1 MKNINHNN
9 LLKRNIL
16 FNIHSLG
23 INKKTIKDLY
33 FFMKKLRL
41 IEDSMSKEYH
51 PADEMRC
58 PVHFCT
64 GQEVIPSVLNQ
75 LIDKDD
81 YLFSHHRSHG
91 YYLAKKS
98 PAEKLFAEIYGKKT
112 GANSGLAGSQDI
124 SYPRKN
130 FFGGAILAGSIAIA
144 VGSAMSLSMEKNN
157 KKIVVT
163 GFGEAATDEGI
174 FWESLNYSSLN
185 KLPIMFICEN
195 NNYSVFSPQAKRQG
209 GMSLS
214 DKAKSFGI
222 KSKKIFGN
230 DIFLAYKEIKKA
242 FKYIKNGQ
250 GPFFLETFT
259 YRFNG
264 HVGPL
269 SDDLNG
275 YRSQK
280 EISFWKKN
288 CPIKLIE
295 DFLLKKKI
303 MTSKEISSLEKK
315 INLEISNYFK
325 FARSS
330 KFPDIQTFKH
340 LNYSSKTPKADNL
353 LKEMEKPE
361 FDENQKTLEIK
372 GY

>member
-1 MKNINHNN
+1 MKNLNHEN
-9 LLKRNIL
+9 LVDKNAL
-16 FNIHSLG
+16 FNLRSLG
-23 INKKTIKDLY
+23 IDKKIVKELY

-41 IEDSMSKEYH
+41 IEDAMSNEYH

-64 GQEVIPSVLNQ
+64 GQEVIPAALHQ
-75 LIDKDD
+75 LINKDD

-98 PAEKLFAEIYGKKT
+98 PPEKLFAEIYGKRT

-124 SYPRKN
+124 SYPSKN

-144 VGSAMSLSMEKNN
+144 VGTAMSLSMEKNN
-157 KKIVVT
+157 KKIVIT

-174 FWESLNYSSLN
+174 FWESLNYASLN
-185 KLPIMFICEN
+185 KLPILFICEN
-195 NNYSVFSPQAKRQG
+195 NNYSVFSPQSKRQG

-214 DKAKSFGI
+214 EKAKSFGV

-230 DIFLAYKEIKKA
+230 DIFLAYTEIKKI
-242 FKYIKNGQ
+242 FHQVRNGK
-250 GPFFLETFT
+250 GPFFLETLT

-280 EISFWKKN
+280 EIKFWKKN
-288 CPIKLIE
+288 CPIKLTE
-295 DFLLKKKI
+295 NFLVEKNI
-303 MTSKEISSLEKK
+303 MTSKEINFLKKK
-315 INLEISNYFK
+315 INSEISNYFK
-325 FARSS
+325 FAKNS
-330 KFPDIQTFKH
+330 KYPELKSFEH
-340 LNYSSKTPKADNL
+340 LNYCFKTPKVDNL
-353 LKEMEKPE
+353 LVELEKPE
-361 FDENQKTLEIK
+361 FDESQKTSEIK